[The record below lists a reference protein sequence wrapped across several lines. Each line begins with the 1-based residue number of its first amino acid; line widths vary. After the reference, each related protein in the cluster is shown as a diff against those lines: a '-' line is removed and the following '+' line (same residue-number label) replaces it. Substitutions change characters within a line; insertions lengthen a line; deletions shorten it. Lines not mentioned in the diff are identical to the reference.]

1 MRRDNS
7 DERGAN
13 KRDLRESLIEAELKT
28 GVHETTIREAE
39 RHVVFRIGRI
49 FVGSVVTIIGIIL
62 MPLPGP
68 GGLVVA
74 AGLVILSRDVAWAD
88 RALRLL
94 RKYSPGIP
102 EDGKVPRSTIVVG
115 VLLMTA
121 GAIAAWWVK
130 GNLL

>member
-1 MRRDNS
+1 MDSPMDR
-7 DERGAN
+7 E
-13 KRDLRESLIEAELKT
+13 DLRESLIEAELKT
-28 GVHETTIREAE
+28 GVHETTEREAE
-39 RHVVFRIGRI
+39 RHVLFRIGRI
-49 FVGSVVTIIGIIL
+49 IVGTLVTILGIIL

-74 AGLVILSRDVAWAD
+74 GGLVILSRDVVWAD

-102 EDGKVPRSTIVVG
+102 EDGKIPRSTIVVG
-115 VLLMTA
+115 VLLMIA
-121 GAIAAWWVK
+121 GGLAAWWVK